1 MSSLSHKTEM
11 RERRHKRS
19 RFYFSGTAERPRLA
33 IFRSINHIYAQIIDD
48 EKGTTLAAASSNE
61 KDMREKKVNGGNK
74 TGAKA
79 VGERIAERAKA
90 KGITTVVFD
99 KGGFRYH
106 GRVKELAES
115 ARAGGLKF

>member
-1 MSSLSHKTEM
+1 
-11 RERRHKRS
+11 
-19 RFYFSGTAERPRLA
+19 
-33 IFRSINHIYAQIIDD
+33 
-48 EKGTTLAAASSNE
+48 
-61 KDMREKKVNGGNK
+61 MREKKVNGGNK

-79 VGERIAERAKA
+79 VGEKIAERAKA
-90 KGITTVVFD
+90 KGITAVVFD